1 MRTILVVD
9 DEGAARYALT
19 RVFQA
24 DYRVVEATCIAEAH
38 DRIAADRPDV
48 VLLDYGLP
56 GEDGLTL
63 LREFGSVPDSPAIIM
78 ITAHGSERLAV
89 EAMKSGAY
97 DYLAKPYDVD
107 ELRLVVGRAVERQ
120 ELRNEV
126 RGLRDKLAGEG
137 QFGRMVGASA
147 QMRELFQTAGRV
159 AQTDLPVFLLGES
172 GSGKDVLA
180 QEMHDRSA
188 RARNRFVALNCAAL
202 PENLVESELFG
213 YEKGAFTGAAN
224 HRVGRFELLARR
236 EDPN

>member
-1 MRTILVVD
+1 LRR
-9 DEGAARYALT
+9 ARS
-19 RVFQA
+19 
-24 DYRVVEATCIAEAH
+24 YRGGPA
-38 DRIAADRPDV
+38 DV

-97 DYLAKPYDVD
+97 DYLSKPYDVD

-137 QFGRMVGASA
+137 QFGVWLARLPVL
-147 QMRELFQTAGRV
+147 ELFQTAERV
-159 AQTDLPVFLLGES
+159 AQTDLPVLLLGES
-172 GSGKDVLA
+172 GSGKDVSPGDA
-180 QEMHDRSA
+180 FRSA
-188 RARNRFVALNCAAL
+188 RPAIGLSR
-202 PENLVESELFG
+202 
-213 YEKGAFTGAAN
+213 
-224 HRVGRFELLARR
+224 
-236 EDPN
+236 